1 MKAIGSILSALLLT
15 STVAVVP
22 TLWTTEVRAQVS
34 VGKIAPEVTVWIR
47 GVDDAQNFGSGVI
60 VARSGKT
67 YTVLTAF
74 HVVDS
79 PDQYTIKAP
88 DGIDYPLKNIQRFQ
102 NADMA
107 TVQFDS
113 SSSYTLAKL
122 GNSDATELA
131 SSAYVAGYPKAGL
144 NVDAVFTLTK
154 GEISAIIPKNQAKDG
169 YAIAYST
176 LTRSG
181 MSGGPVFNDA
191 GEVIAIHGRKESERS
206 GASIADGS
214 WVNLG
219 IPISRYKAGGSG
231 GGATVDYRAAAEAQR
246 KAESQRAAQAAQAQ
260 QQAEAQRKAEAQRA
274 AQAEAQRKAEA
285 QRLAQAEAQRK
296 AEAQRLAQAEAQ
308 RKAEAQRLAQAE
320 AQRKAE
326 AQRLAD
332 AQKQAEARK
341 QAEAQRVAQA
351 AQAQQQAE
359 AQQKAEAQRLA
370 DAQKQAEARRSAQAA
385 QQQQVETQQKAQA
398 SRSKLMALANMQPL
412 AAPIAAIKP
421 AAIAPPKKVCEKIR
435 INTIVTERCTTV
447 SGTPEPGVTLESG
460 RNQTSKDSPEYY
472 IASGN
477 QSTTSGRLD
486 SAIADYSKAI
496 QRDSSSGIAYF
507 NRGLAY
513 LKKGQS
519 SDATSDFTKA
529 AELFRSSGDSSNLR
543 KTEEI
548 LGELGRA

>member
-308 RKAEAQRLAQAE
+308 RKAEAQRLA
-320 AQRKAE
+320 
-326 AQRLAD
+326 D

>member
-1 MKAIGSILSALLLT
+1 MKAIGPILSALLLT
-15 STVAVVP
+15 STVVVAP
-22 TLWTTEVRAQVS
+22 TFWTTEVRAQVS
-34 VGKIAPEVTVWIR
+34 VGKMAQEVTVWIR
-47 GVDDAQNFGSGVI
+47 GVDNAQNFGSGVI

-74 HVVDS
+74 HVVDNS
-79 PDQYTIKAP
+79 DQYTIRAP
-88 DGIDYPLKNIQRFQ
+88 DGIDYPLKNIQRFP

-113 SSSYTLAKL
+113 GSSYTLAKL
-122 GNSDATELA
+122 GNSDTTDLAT
-131 SSAYVAGYPKAGL
+131 SAYVAGYPKAGL

-154 GEISAIIPKNQAKDG
+154 GEVSAIIPKNQAKDG
-169 YAIAYST
+169 YGIAYST
-176 LTRSG
+176 LTRAG
-181 MSGGPVFNDA
+181 MSGGPVFNDS
-191 GEVIAIHGRKESERS
+191 GEVIAIHGRKESERD
-206 GASIADGS
+206 GQNIAGG
-214 WVNLG
+214 WLNLG
-219 IPISRYKAGGSG
+219 VPINRYKAGGSG

-246 KAESQRAAQAAQAQ
+246 KAEAQRAAQAAQ
-260 QQAEAQRKAEAQRA
+260 QQAEAQRKVEAERL
-274 AQAEAQRKAEA
+274 AQAESQRKAEA
-285 QRLAQAEAQRK
+285 ERLAQAEAQRK

-308 RKAEAQRLAQAE
+308 RKAEAQRLAE
-320 AQRKAE
+320 
-326 AQRLAD
+326 

-341 QAEAQRVAQA
+341 QAEAQRA
-351 AQAQQQAE
+351 AQAQQAE
-359 AQQKAEAQRLA
+359 TQRKAEVQRLA
-370 DAQKQAEARRSAQAA
+370 EAQKQAEARRAAQAA
-385 QQQQVETQQKAQA
+385 QQQTETQQKAQA
-398 SRSKLMALANMQPL
+398 PRSKLMALTSMQPL
-412 AAPIAAIKP
+412 AAPIAEIKP

-447 SGTPEPGVTLESG
+447 GGTPEPGVTLESG

-519 SDATSDFTKA
+519 SDATSDFTRA
-529 AELFRSSGDSSNLR
+529 AELFRSAGDSSNLR